1 MAYRTPAR
9 WLAPLALVGAVVAI
23 LLVVNSDSSKSSKSG
38 SGATVTSSSTSSTS
52 TTATPKTHHRFY
64 IVKSGDV
71 LSGIAAKTGVP
82 LSQIMRLNPHVDAQT
97 LTVGAKLKLAP

>member
-82 LSQIMRLNPHVDAQT
+82 LPQIMRLNPHVDAQT